1 MTGLATIMIVGPI
14 VDGLVDAVLVGLAG
28 GLGAAARFVLD
39 GVINKAFRR
48 PTPVGTVVINLTG
61 SLLLGLLAGL
71 LSAGLPDRLH
81 LVLGTGF
88 LGGYTTFSTACYDVV
103 ALLRR
108 RRYRAAIRIGFAT
121 MVMATLA
128 AFLGFWMGAR
138 LL

>member
-1 MTGLATIMIVGPI
+1 MIMIIGP
-14 VDGLVDAVLVGLAG
+14 VVDAILVGLAG
-28 GLGAAARFVLD
+28 GLGAVARFVLD

-48 PTPVGTVVINLTG
+48 PTPVGTTVVNLTG

-71 LSAGLPDRLH
+71 LSAGLPDRLY

-88 LGGYTTFSTACYDVV
+88 LGGYTTFSTACYEVV
-103 ALLRR
+103 VLLRR
-108 RRYRAAIRIGFAT
+108 RRYRVAIRIGFAT

-128 AFLGFWMGAR
+128 AFLGFWIGSR